1 MLRPRD
7 LKQFGISD
15 EHLNC
20 PHSKGGG
27 LIRSGRG
34 LSVLAERDIGEHLSP
49 IDSCKRVSMLLTLN
63 RQLPDFAQE
72 QLFEQFPSAK
82 RPLRLSSFF
91 GRSFDECVRNNRQFR
106 IHC

>member
-1 MLRPRD
+1 
-7 LKQFGISD
+7 
-15 EHLNC
+15 
-20 PHSKGGG
+20 
-27 LIRSGRG
+27 
-34 LSVLAERDIGEHLSP
+34 
-49 IDSCKRVSMLLTLN
+49 MLLTLN

-91 GRSFDECVRNNRQFR
+91 GRSFDECVRNNRQFC